1 MPYLRHWKEEAES
14 HQELLNGADWLG
26 LSPETRDEVLLV
38 KDFRH
43 RTDEMLAWIAD
54 TLMPRGAHALS
65 ADNFAAIFTALHNQG
80 FPLPAA
86 TEPGQ

>member
-1 MPYLRHWKEEAES
+1 
-14 HQELLNGADWLG
+14 
-26 LSPETRDEVLLV
+26 
-38 KDFRH
+38 
-43 RTDEMLAWIAD
+43 MLAWIAD

>member
-1 MPYLRHWKEEAES
+1 LRPPS
-14 HQELLNGADWLG
+14 TDQLLG
-26 LSPETRDEVLLV
+26 
-38 KDFRH
+38 
-43 RTDEMLAWIAD
+43 WIAD